1 MGYNVRLLTSSTKV
15 VPFTEL
21 MLDIETV
28 KLVSG
33 MDISWE
39 RIEIFNSEGSL
50 ISVLERNAVS
60 PGSPAEASL
69 TELKRSVERSYP
81 VGAREW
87 IIQYLTRI
95 KTIYDFQLLTDN
107 IKKDSWLVLGRV
119 QNLLKDALTGIIQ
132 ADNEGYYN
140 ENGDYILWQMYEG
153 ASGSVPAAILNEN
166 GEWIKFELRL
176 NDEKAI
182 EQFKRGIVPQK
193 GFLGRLL
200 GK

>member
-182 EQFKRGIVPQK
+182 EQFKQGIVPQK